1 MHRPR
6 LYFLDNL
13 RFVVVI
19 LVIVLHAA
27 IPYMTVPPSWW
38 YVVDPQHD
46 AFFTMLV
53 LVIDVPLMLILFFIS
68 GYFAYGSLEK
78 RGAEAFVRDKL
89 KRIGLPWVFGVVFLA
104 PPVTY
109 LMYLSHGIDV
119 PYLRFWA
126 QDFWGPAYQQTVYWF
141 LGILLALFV
150 LLAIAYGGS
159 PRWRHL
165 ERRPQPPGAGLL
177 AGFWAVNTLWF
188 YALSLA
194 YPADAWANF
203 GNLFMYQ
210 PQRALLYVTYF
221 ALGVYA
227 DRRGWFRPD
236 GYRPGLALWPAAA
249 LLSGALYLAVRMGW
263 VGLDEGSSRA
273 LIAVLFNAFCLSS
286 LLAGTALFQRCANG
300 GGRAWSSLAL
310 GAYGMYYV
318 HPLILYP
325 LGMVFA
331 VATLSALLKWGIL
344 VVVTAALAW
353 AFTALVL
360 ARTPYLRDIF
370 GG

>member
-13 RFVVVI
+13 RLVVII
-19 LVIVLHAA
+19 LVIMLHAA
-27 IPYMTVPPSWW
+27 MPYMSVPPSWW
-38 YVVDPQHD
+38 YVVDSQHD
-46 AFFTMLV
+46 VFFTALV

-68 GYFAYGSLEK
+68 GYFAYGSLDK
-78 RGAEAFVRDKL
+78 RGAEAFVREKL

-119 PYLRFWA
+119 PYLRFWT

-150 LLAIAYGGS
+150 LPAIAYGAS

-165 ERRPQPPGAGLL
+165 ERRPQAPGIALF

-188 YALSLA
+188 YALSFA
-194 YPADAWANF
+194 HPQDAWSNF

-210 PQRALLYVTYF
+210 PQRALLYITYF

-227 DRRGWFRPD
+227 DRRGWFRQS
-236 GYRPGLALWPAAA
+236 GYRPDPASWTFAAA
-249 LLSGALYLAVRMGW
+249 LSGALYLAARMGW
-263 VGLDEGSSRA
+263 IGLNEGSFQA
-273 LIAVLFNAFCLSS
+273 AVAVLFNAFCLAA
-286 LLAGTALFQRCANG
+286 LLAGVALFQRFANG
-300 GGRAWSSLAL
+300 GGRLWSNIAPR
-310 GAYGMYYV
+310 AYGIYYM

-331 VATLSALLKWGIL
+331 ALSLSAFVKWGIL